1 MMLIM
6 SPQIL
11 KMVLGLR
18 LYVPV
23 VSLSTKDNL
32 KLTKQLTEGFKR
44 SVYCNKYKVIP
55 NKQAAANEQIREFF
69 DASYQ
74 GVKRLFVLAYSN
86 VANGANQVDI
96 NSFKNTFFQECEQ
109 KITKNKLMV
118 ETLIVNQLMIKRYD
132 KIKKTATVDDYKTG
146 CLLDYKYFKEIY
158 QWNVADVNK
167 RKVLD
172 ADPRVIQQIIFTGEV
187 ETNSITYYILEES
200 KETIL
205 EFYKGATKVYKK
217 YINGSLQ

>member
-1 MMLIM
+1 M
-6 SPQIL
+6 
-11 KMVLGLR
+11 
-18 LYVPV
+18 
-23 VSLSTKDNL
+23 
-32 KLTKQLTEGFKR
+32 TEGFRR

-55 NKQAAANEQIREFF
+55 NKQAAASEQIRGFL

-74 GVKRLFVLAYSN
+74 GVKRLFLLVVMLQTVKIRLILILS
-86 VANGANQVDI
+86 
-96 NSFKNTFFQECEQ
+96 KNTFFQECEE
-109 KITKNKLMV
+109 KVTKNKLIV

-158 QWNVADVNK
+158 QLIVADVNK
-167 RKVLD
+167 QKALD

-187 ETNSITYYILEES
+187 ETNSIIYYILEES

-217 YINGSLQ
+217 YIDGSLQ